1 MRVSTARLCW
11 FSLIHSYRLALHAD
25 QWSVTGASGIQ
36 MRAQAGTSNTPGV
49 GVTKILIA
57 DDHEV
62 VRSGLRALLSEQ
74 PNWQVVAE
82 AADGK
87 EAVAQAVKTA
97 PHVAIVDYSL
107 PVLNGL
113 EVTRQIRQR
122 SPGTEV
128 IIFTM
133 HDNNS
138 LIHDLLQAG
147 ALGYVL
153 KSDAHRLLLAAVE
166 TVAEH
171 KPFFTGMVSETLRQ
185 AFLTKGNDG
194 PLTARER
201 SVLQLIAEGHTS
213 KEIASILKL
222 SSKTVDTPPGGHPPQ
237 AEYPFDG
244 RPSPVRHPQQND
256 RSIIADWKGEL
267 ACRLTGASL

>member
-1 MRVSTARLCW
+1 M
-11 FSLIHSYRLALHAD
+11 
-25 QWSVTGASGIQ
+25 
-36 MRAQAGTSNTPGV
+36 
-49 GVTKILIA
+49 TKILIA
-57 DDHEV
+57 DDHDV

-87 EAVAQAVKTA
+87 EAVAQAVETA

-133 HDNNS
+133 HDNDT
-138 LIHDLLQAG
+138 LIRDLLHAG

-153 KSDAHRLLLAAVE
+153 KSEAHRLLLAAVE

-171 KPFFTGMVSETLRQ
+171 KPFFSGMVSEMLRRS
-185 AFLTKGNDG
+185 FLTERDDG

-201 SVLQLIAEGHTS
+201 SVLQLIAEGHS
-213 KEIASILKL
+213 NKRAASILNLSVKTIEAHRTAVLRKL
-222 SSKTVDTPPGGHPPQ
+222 NIHSTAGL
-237 AEYPFDG
+237 
-244 RPSPVRHPQQND
+244 VRYAVRYKMID
-256 RSIIADWKGEL
+256 A
-267 ACRLTGASL
+267 